1 MFVSATVVQPQS
13 AAMATAAHDSG
24 INCLAGECRLRSISV
39 ILMTRVAIDEQ
50 AKAESAGPLGLYVH
64 VPFCAST
71 CDFCAFYQ
79 VKPTAGSVKGFIRGV
94 EAESAI
100 VRWDRPVSTVF
111 WGGGTPG
118 LLSPRDLGRLAEAVR
133 AVPGGAAAREW
144 TVELAPASVTAAR
157 LGILKGA
164 GVTRVSLG
172 VQSLRP
178 ALLEALGRAHTR
190 EQVYRAYER
199 IRAAGF
205 ASVNLDLMFAL
216 PGQSASEWEDDIDEA
231 VSLAPDHI
239 SAYCLTFEEDA
250 ALWVRLS
257 EGRVRLDP
265 ENEARMY
272 ERTWERLG
280 AAGYAQYEVSNFA
293 REGHACVHNLNTWRM
308 GEWVGLGPSAASQ
321 HRGRRASNVAD
332 LDQWAQLVGRGLRAT
347 AEGCELTDLL
357 LAEDALVFGLR
368 MNEGVDLA
376 RVKAR
381 CPEAPWER
389 VQALIGRLADEG
401 LASSEGSRVRLLA
414 KGRLLA
420 DSIGSE
426 VMVAFERSVA
436 AGSGSAPH

>member
-1 MFVSATVVQPQS
+1 
-13 AAMATAAHDSG
+13 
-24 INCLAGECRLRSISV
+24 
-39 ILMTRVAIDEQ
+39 MTRVAIDEQ

-79 VKPTAGSVKGFIRGV
+79 VKPTADSVKDFIRGV

-118 LLSPRDLGRLAEAVR
+118 LLSPRDLGRLAEVVR
-133 AVPGGAAAREW
+133 AVPGGATAREW
-144 TVELAPASVTAAR
+144 TVELAPASVTGAR

-172 VQSLRP
+172 VQTFRP

-190 EQVYRAYER
+190 DQVYRAYER

-293 REGHACVHNLNTWRM
+293 REGHACIHNLNTWRM

-321 HRGRRASNVAD
+321 HRGRRASNAAD
-332 LDQWAQLVGRGLRAT
+332 LGQWAELLGRGLRAT
-347 AEGCELTDLL
+347 EEGCELTDML

-376 RVKAR
+376 RVRAR
-381 CPEAPWER
+381 CPDAPWER
-389 VQALIGRLADEG
+389 VEALIGRLADEG
-401 LASSEGSRVRLLA
+401 LAATEGSHVRLLA

-426 VMVAFERSVA
+426 IMVAFDRSVG
-436 AGSGSAPH
+436 AGSSPAPR